1 MVRNNQHKYSISAL
15 CHVLQLPRS
24 TYYYEATVKQSED
37 QLSTII
43 QDIFHGSRQNDGTR
57 KIKVELKKQGHV
69 VSRRRIA
76 RIMREN
82 GLVSAYTVAHFK
94 PQKTSCNE
102 AKIANKLD
110 REFQQ
115 KNN

>member
-1 MVRNNQHKYSISAL
+1 MIRHNQHKYSISVL

-43 QDIFHGSRQNDGTR
+43 QDIFHGSRQNNGTR
-57 KIKVELKKQGHV
+57 KIKVELKKQGYV

-76 RIMREN
+76 RISLTPEH
-82 GLVSAYTVAHFK
+82 LS
-94 PQKTSCNE
+94 E
-102 AKIANKLD
+102 LD
-110 REFQQ
+110 LRLSTHPALHISSRVCT
-115 KNN
+115 